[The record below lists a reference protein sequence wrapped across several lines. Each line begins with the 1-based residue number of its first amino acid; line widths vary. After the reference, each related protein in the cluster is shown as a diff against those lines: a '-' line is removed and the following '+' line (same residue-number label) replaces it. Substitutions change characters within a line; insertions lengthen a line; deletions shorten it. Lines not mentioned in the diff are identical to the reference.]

1 VARNATGY
9 GHTLGA
15 VLRRL
20 AIALAL
26 TLAVLAPA
34 AIATPAASAA
44 TSPCGRTKTTPTWSH
59 VIVIAFENHSYASVL
74 GAGAPASEF
83 TKLAGECG
91 VATRFTAAHFPHS
104 LPTYI
109 ASTSGQ
115 VSITGDCLP
124 GASCQSGAMNIFSQL
139 GATGWRAFG
148 QSMPAPCAKTN
159 TGNYVTR
166 HLPPLYY
173 TRVVHASCVAD
184 VLPLPN
190 LVGQLNRRFTWIAP
204 DEQRDMEVGTP
215 AQAST
220 WLHAV
225 LEGSSGILTHKP
237 YTQGHTAVFI
247 WFDTGANSDNV
258 STPLPFIVISPSTP
272 HVHSAVAL
280 NDFSALRVW
289 ERMLGVPCLNDA
301 CSAAGMGKPFHL

>member
-1 VARNATGY
+1 M
-9 GHTLGA
+9 
-15 VLRRL
+15 LRRL

-26 TLAVLAPA
+26 ALAVLAPA
-34 AIATPAASAA
+34 ALATPAANAA
-44 TSPCGRTKTTPTWSH
+44 TSPCGRTKVAPTWSH

-124 GASCQSGAMNIFSQL
+124 GGSCQSGAMNIFGQL
-139 GATGWRAFG
+139 RAAGWRAYG
-148 QSMPAPCAKTN
+148 QSMPSPCATTN
-159 TGNYVTR
+159 SGSYVTR

-173 TRVVHASCVAD
+173 TRISPATCAAD
-184 VLPLPN
+184 VLPLPSP
-190 LVGQLNRRFTWIAP
+190 LGEIKRRFIWVAP
-204 DEQRDMEVGTP
+204 DEQHDMEVGTP
-215 AQAST
+215 AEAST
-220 WLHAV
+220 WLHTF
-225 LEGSSGILTHKP
+225 LEGPAGILTHKP

-247 WFDTGANSDNV
+247 WFDTGANADNV

-280 NDFSALRVW
+280 DDFSALRVW
-289 ERMLGVPCLNDA
+289 ERMLGVPCLNSA
-301 CSAAGMGKPFHL
+301 CTAAGMGKPFRL

>member
-1 VARNATGY
+1 
-9 GHTLGA
+9 

-20 AIALAL
+20 TIALAAA
-26 TLAVLAPA
+26 LAIV
-34 AIATPAASAA
+34 ASAA
-44 TSPCGRTKTTPTWSH
+44 LTAPTTDAAGSPCGRTMTTPAWSH

-74 GAGAPASEF
+74 GSGAPRSEF

-91 VATRFTAAHFPHS
+91 VATHFTASHFPHS

-124 GASCQSGAMNIFSQL
+124 SGSCQSGAMNVFAQM
-139 GATGWRAFG
+139 GPTGWRAYG
-148 QSMPAPCAKTN
+148 QSMPSPCAKTN
-159 TGNYVTR
+159 SGDYVTR

-173 TRVVHASCVAD
+173 TRTTHASCVAN

-190 LVGQLNRRFTWIAP
+190 LLGHLNRRFTWIAP
-204 DEQRDMEVGTP
+204 DQQRDMEVGTP

-247 WFDTGANSDNV
+247 WFDTGGNTDNV
-258 STPLPFIVISPSTP
+258 STRLPFIVISPSTP
-272 HVHSAVAL
+272 HVHTALAL

-289 ERMLGVPCLNDA
+289 ERMLGVSCLKSA
-301 CSAAGMGKPFHL
+301 CTAAGMGKPFRL

>member
-1 VARNATGY
+1 
-9 GHTLGA
+9 

-20 AIALAL
+20 TIALAVA
-26 TLAVLAPA
+26 LAVIAPTA
-34 AIATPAASAA
+34 VATPAASAA
-44 TSPCGRTKTTPTWSH
+44 TSPCGRVKTVPAWNH
-59 VIVIAFENHSYASVL
+59 IIVIAFENHSYASVL
-74 GAGAPASEF
+74 GPGAPASEF

-91 VATRFTAAHFPHS
+91 VASRFTAAHFPHS

-124 GASCQSGAMNIFSQL
+124 GASCQSAAQNIFSQL
-139 GATGWRAFG
+139 GSAGWRAYG

-159 TGNYVTR
+159 SGDYVTR

-173 TRVVHASCVAD
+173 TRTTHASCVAN

-190 LVGQLNRRFTWIAP
+190 LLGHLDRRFTWIAP

-247 WFDTGANSDNV
+247 WFDTGANSDAV

-272 HVHSAVAL
+272 HVHSSVAL
-280 NDFSALRVW
+280 NDYSALRVW
-289 ERMLGVPCLNDA
+289 ESMLGVPCLNGA
-301 CSAAGMGKPFHL
+301 CTAAGMGAPFHL

>member
-1 VARNATGY
+1 M
-9 GHTLGA
+9 
-15 VLRRL
+15 LRRL
-20 AIALAL
+20 TIALAL
-26 TLAVLAPA
+26 ALAVIAPT
-34 AIATPAASAA
+34 AIATPTASAA
-44 TSPCGRTKTTPTWSH
+44 TSPCGRTKTIPTWNH
-59 VIVIAFENHSYASVL
+59 IIVIAFENHSYASVL

-104 LPTYI
+104 LPAYI
-109 ASTSGQ
+109 ASTSGR

-124 GASCQSGAMNIFSQL
+124 GPSCQSGAQNIFSQL
-139 GATGWRAFG
+139 GSAGWRAYG

-159 TGNYVTR
+159 SGDYVTR

-173 TRVVHASCVAD
+173 TRTTHANCVAN

-190 LVGQLNRRFTWIAP
+190 LIGHLDRRFTWIAP

-237 YTQGHTAVFI
+237 YTAGHTAVFI
-247 WFDTGANSDNV
+247 WFDTGANSDTV

-272 HVHSAVAL
+272 HVHSSVAL
-280 NDFSALRVW
+280 NDQSALRVW
-289 ERMLGVPCLNDA
+289 ESMLGVPCLNGA
-301 CSAAGMGKPFHL
+301 CTAAGMGAPFHL